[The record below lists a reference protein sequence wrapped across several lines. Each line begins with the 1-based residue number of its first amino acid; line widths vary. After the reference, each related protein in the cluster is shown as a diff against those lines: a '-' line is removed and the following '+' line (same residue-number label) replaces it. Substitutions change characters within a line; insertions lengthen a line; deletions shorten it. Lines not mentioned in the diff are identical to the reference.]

1 MVRAMLERWA
11 ALDEAVCVGSA
22 ATTADALTIVR
33 ETCGATA
40 ILSLQT
46 DDDLGARGLRWPIV
60 WSLAMR
66 TGITAARVP
75 IRDFDKRDLLGNLD
89 AALAALDGLIAAG
102 HRVYVH
108 CSAGLNR
115 SPSVCVAHFARAQG
129 LEPAHAFVLARH
141 PEAVPYLDVLAK
153 WAKRAGYR

>member
-1 MVRAMLERWA
+1 MLERWA

-22 ATTADALTIVR
+22 ATTADALAIVR

-46 DDDLGARGLRWPIV
+46 DDDLGARGLRWPTV

-66 TGITAARVP
+66 AGITAERVP
-75 IRDFDKRDLLGNLD
+75 IRDFDKRDLLGHID
-89 AALAALDGLIAAG
+89 PALAALDGLLSAG

-108 CSAGLNR
+108 CTAGLNR
-115 SPSVCVAHFARAQG
+115 SPTVCVAHYARALG
-129 LEPAHAFVLARH
+129 LDAAHAFVLERH
-141 PEAVPYLDVLAK
+141 PEAVAYLDVLAK